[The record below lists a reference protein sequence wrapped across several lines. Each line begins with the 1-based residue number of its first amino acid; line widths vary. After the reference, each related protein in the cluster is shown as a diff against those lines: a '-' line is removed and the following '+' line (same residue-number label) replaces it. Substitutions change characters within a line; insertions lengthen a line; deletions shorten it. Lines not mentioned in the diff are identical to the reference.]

1 MKAIRKAIQGTGR
14 CGLLGLLLV
23 GWLALMAG
31 DGAAPVLAW
40 DGGPVDGVLQGIG
53 FDQRLGEPIPLD
65 VLFRDEAGQVVTLA
79 EYFHELPVILVM
91 GYFTC
96 PNLCS
101 LVRQGLVESLQPLKF
116 TAGQEFQ
123 VVEVSI
129 DPDESSQVAAA
140 VKQPNLWAYGR
151 PGSEGGWHFLVGEEA
166 SIRRLAQAV
175 GFRYRYDPEQDQYAH
190 PSGIVLLTPDGR
202 VARYFFGLT
211 YPERD
216 LRLGLMEAAT
226 GRIGSPIDQVLLYC
240 YHYDPATGRYS
251 LLIDK
256 VLQVAGLVTV
266 LGLGGL
272 LLVLFQRG
280 GTGGAGFPGMDGDA
294 GQKASPEGVV
304 HGEKAG

>member
-1 MKAIRKAIQGTGR
+1 MKAIRY
-14 CGLLGLLLV
+14 GLLSLLLAS
-23 GWLALMAG
+23 WLALSAG
-31 DGAAPVLAW
+31 GWGVPALAW
-40 DGGPVDGVLQGIG
+40 DGGPADDVLQEIG
-53 FDQRLGEPIPLD
+53 FDQRLDEPIPLD
-65 VLFRDEAGQVVTLA
+65 LPFRDEAGQVVTLA
-79 EYFHELPVILVM
+79 EYFHDLPVILVM

-129 DPDESSQVAAA
+129 DPGESPQVAAA
-140 VKQPNLWAYGR
+140 VKQQNLWAYGR
-151 PGSEGGWHFLVGEEA
+151 PGSEGGWHFLVGEED
-166 SIRRLAQAV
+166 SIQRLAQAV

-216 LRLGLMEAAT
+216 LRLGLMEAAE

-251 LLIDK
+251 LLINN
-256 VLQVAGLVTV
+256 VLRVAGLVTV

-280 GTGGAGFPGMDGDA
+280 GAGEESFRRVDRGAGQED
-294 GQKASPEGVV
+294 VV